1 MACQQW
7 NRTCHAAMPL
17 RPRAPPPARPR
28 RPPPHSTSAQSHLF
42 HTAVPAATTLKQ
54 QRQEDPAATS
64 RSYAALL
71 QRSAAA
77 SDPRLASSLHA
88 ALLKP
93 GLLASDQFLSNHLLI
108 AYFRALPRLRRHGL
122 RLLDEMPRRNAVS
135 WAAAIAGLAQ
145 GGRPREALA
154 VFRWMRRAGCPP
166 SEFALVSALN
176 ASSFV
181 GGTHARQLYALVLRL
196 GFQSNVFL
204 MNAFLTA
211 MVRHGKLAD
220 AVRLFECAC
229 LRDIVSWNTLLAGF
243 ARHSSCAQM
252 WSLWLRMVREGA
264 GPDGFS
270 FSTVLSGLT
279 ADMDM
284 AGGLQVHGQLVKSGF
299 GDDVCVGNS
308 LVEMYMKNRALE
320 FGARAFA
327 EMPRRDVVS
336 WTEMAAGWLHC
347 GEPAKAVGVLSPMM
361 LDGIAPNNYTFA
373 TAANACATLTSLR
386 EGSKVHGYAIKL
398 GESSDVGVNN
408 ALIAMYAK
416 CGSASSA
423 HMVFQSM
430 RQRPVI
436 SWTTMIM
443 GFSRNGQAREAVQV
457 FDDMVLEGVA
467 PNQVTFL
474 CVFSACSQGGFVD
487 EAWIYFSAMADKF
500 GVKPGEDHYACM
512 VDLLGKAGHIQ
523 EAEELI
529 SRIPFRPGVLV
540 WQALLSVCQLHGDE
554 GAAKRAAEHA
564 LALEKEDPST
574 YLLLSRT
581 LAGRHN
587 WDGAGKFR
595 GLMGDR
601 DVMKLPGSTW
611 LESMPES
618 NQACTA

>member
-1 MACQQW
+1 
-7 NRTCHAAMPL
+7 
-17 RPRAPPPARPR
+17 
-28 RPPPHSTSAQSHLF
+28 
-42 HTAVPAATTLKQ
+42 
-54 QRQEDPAATS
+54 
-64 RSYAALL
+64 
-71 QRSAAA
+71 
-77 SDPRLASSLHA
+77 
-88 ALLKP
+88 
-93 GLLASDQFLSNHLLI
+93 
-108 AYFRALPRLRRHGL
+108 
-122 RLLDEMPRRNAVS
+122 
-135 WAAAIAGLAQ
+135 
-145 GGRPREALA
+145 
-154 VFRWMRRAGCPP
+154 
-166 SEFALVSALN
+166 
-176 ASSFV
+176 
-181 GGTHARQLYALVLRL
+181 
-196 GFQSNVFL
+196 
-204 MNAFLTA
+204 
-211 MVRHGKLAD
+211 
-220 AVRLFECAC
+220 
-229 LRDIVSWNTLLAGF
+229 
-243 ARHSSCAQM
+243 
-252 WSLWLRMVREGA
+252 
-264 GPDGFS
+264 
-270 FSTVLSGLT
+270 VLSGLT
-279 ADMDM
+279 ADAGM

-299 GDDVCVGNS
+299 GADVCVGNS
-308 LVEMYMKNRALE
+308 LLEMYMKNRALE

-347 GEPAKAVGVLSPMM
+347 GEPARAVGVLGPML

-408 ALIAMYAK
+408 ALIDMYAK

-423 HMVFQSM
+423 HKVFQSM

-467 PNQVTFL
+467 PNHVTLL
-474 CVFSACSQGGFVD
+474 CVLSACSQGGFVD

-500 GVKPGEDHYACM
+500 GVKPAEDHYACM
-512 VDLLGKAGHIQ
+512 VDLLGKASHIQ

-529 SRIPFRPGVLV
+529 SRMPFSPGVLV
-540 WQALLSVCQLHGDE
+540 WQALLSACQLHGDE
-554 GAAKRAAEHA
+554 AAAKRAAEHA

-574 YLLLSRT
+574 YMLLSRT

-587 WDGAGKFR
+587 WDGAGRLR

>member
-7 NRTCHAAMPL
+7 NRTRHAAMPL
-17 RPRAPPPARPR
+17 RAPPSR
-28 RPPPHSTSAQSHLF
+28 RPTPRSTLVKSRPL
-42 HTAVPAATTLKQ
+42 HTAVPVSTIQQQQ
-54 QRQEDPAATS
+54 QREEDPAAES

-135 WAAAIAGLAQ
+135 WAAAIAGLTQ

-154 VFRWMRRAGCPP
+154 IFRRMRHDGCPP

-176 ASSFV
+176 ASSFI
-181 GGTHARQLYALVLRL
+181 GGAHERQLYALVLRL
-196 GFQSNVFL
+196 GFDSNVFL

-220 AVRLFECAC
+220 AVRLFEWAC

-243 ARHSSCAQM
+243 ARHSRTQM
-252 WSLWLRMVREGA
+252 WSLWLRMAREGA
-264 GPDGFS
+264 MADGFS

-279 ADMDM
+279 ADADM

-299 GDDVCVGNS
+299 GEDVCVGAS
-308 LVEMYMKNRALE
+308 LVEMYMKNRALDS
-320 FGARAFA
+320 GTRAFT

-336 WTEMAAGWLHC
+336 WTEMSAGWLHC
-347 GEPAKAVGVLSPMM
+347 GEPTKAIGVLGPMM
-361 LDGIAPNNYTFA
+361 LDGIMPNNYTFA
-373 TAANACATLTSLR
+373 TAANACAILTSLR

-398 GESSDVGVNN
+398 GEGSDVGVNN
-408 ALIAMYAK
+408 ALIDMYAK
-416 CGSASSA
+416 CGSACSA
-423 HMVFQSM
+423 HKVFESM

-436 SWTTMIM
+436 SWTAMIM
-443 GFSRNGQAREAVQV
+443 GFPRNGQSREAVQV
-457 FDDMVLEGVA
+457 FDDMILEGVT

-474 CVFSACSQGGFVD
+474 CVLSACSQGGFV
-487 EAWIYFSAMADKF
+487 EEGWIYFTAMTDKF
-500 GVKPGEDHYACM
+500 GVEPGEDHYACM
-512 VDLLGKAGHIQ
+512 VDLLGKAGHIE

-529 SRIPFRPGVLV
+529 SRMPFRPGVQV
-540 WQALLSVCQLHGDE
+540 WQALLSASQLHGDE
-554 GAAKRAAEHA
+554 AAAKRAAEHA

-574 YLLLSRT
+574 YLLLSRM
-581 LAGRHN
+581 LAGQHN
-587 WDGAGKFR
+587 WDGAGRLR
-595 GLMGDR
+595 GLMGDKE
-601 DVMKLPGSTW
+601 VMKLPGSTW
-611 LESMPES
+611 LQSMPES